1 MPCGA
6 NAAPLTT
13 ESLECFYCV
22 MCISFPIRVEV
33 WIFVLREF
41 LVVYSSSFGLVVRLV
56 CKLCILYDLY
66 GMQCLLCIS
75 PWKIV

>member
-22 MCISFPIRVEV
+22 LCISFPIRVEV
-33 WIFVLREF
+33 WIFVQREF
-41 LVVYSSSFGLVVRLV
+41 LIVYSFSFGLVVRLV
-56 CKLCILYDLY
+56 
-66 GMQCLLCIS
+66 
-75 PWKIV
+75 